1 MKLLIDGDIIAY
13 TAATKAETPVN
24 WGDGLWTLHAF
35 EQDVES
41 DIDEAVS
48 KLVTSS
54 ICTEV
59 VTALSD
65 ASNFRKQVDPT
76 YKANRK
82 NIRRP
87 MLLQYAKD
95 YMYEKYNGVIW
106 ENLEAD
112 DVLGIMGTEDDD
124 TLIWSLDKDLKTIPG
139 KHLIDG
145 EVVTIS
151 PLEGDYWF
159 YSQTLI
165 GDLTDNYSGCPK
177 VGAKTAEKIL
187 AHDCSWNAV
196 VVAYMKAGLSE
207 EVALTQARLARILRT
222 GEYNKETGEVT
233 LWTPP
238 NGSN

>member
-1 MKLLIDGDIIAY
+1 MRLLIDGDIIAY
-13 TAATKAETPVN
+13 IAATKAETPVN

-54 ICTEV
+54 ACTEV
-59 VTALSD
+59 VATLSD
-65 ASNFRKQVDPT
+65 ANNFRKQVDPT
-76 YKANRK
+76 YKANRQ

-87 MLLQYAKD
+87 MLLQHAKN

-106 ENLEAD
+106 ANLEAD
-112 DVLGIMGTEDDD
+112 DVLGIMATEDDN
-124 TLIWSLDKDLKTIPG
+124 TVIWSTDKDLKTIPG
-139 KHLIDG
+139 KHLVDG
-145 EVVTIS
+145 EVITRS
-151 PLEGDYWF
+151 AEESDYWF
-159 YSQTLI
+159 YFQTLI

-187 AHDCSWNAV
+187 AVDPSWNAV

-222 GEYNKETGEVT
+222 GEYDKETGEVT

-238 NGSN
+238 NG